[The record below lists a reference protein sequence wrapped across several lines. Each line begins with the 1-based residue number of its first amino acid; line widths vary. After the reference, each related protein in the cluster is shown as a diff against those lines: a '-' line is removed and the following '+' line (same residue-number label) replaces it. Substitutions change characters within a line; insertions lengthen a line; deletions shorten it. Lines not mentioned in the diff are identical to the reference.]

1 MQHWNYRMQSAK
13 QILEQNKAL
22 IKNLGA
28 ELPFELKQRDDRE
41 PGKERKEA
49 QENKLFRLLRRYWKE
64 QKQAI
69 EERFRWSL
77 PLKADVLGNRF
88 WDDEDARLLAEL
100 TKLFT
105 NAATDGIALFGE
117 LENIGLDYS
126 LSNAEAAEW
135 AKQYSFELIKG
146 INSTTREAVN
156 KAVQNYIDIPGF
168 TLGDLLQ
175 QLPYSEKRALN
186 IAVTEVTRAYA
197 EGNRLAGEQLR
208 NEFPNVRVI
217 KIWFTNADD
226 RVCPICSPL
235 DGKQVPIEKQ
245 FTNGIDNPPAHI
257 GCRCWTTTSTELR
270 K

>member
-28 ELPFELKQRDDRE
+28 ELPFELKQRDANE

-100 TKLFT
+100 SKLFT
-105 NAATDGIALFGE
+105 NAAVDGIALFGE
-117 LENIGLDYS
+117 LQNIGLDYT
-126 LSNAEAAEW
+126 LSNTLASDF
-135 AKQYSFELIKG
+135 AKSYAFDLIKN
-146 INSTTREAVN
+146 INSTTRDAVST
-156 KAVQNYIDIPGF
+156 AVQNYIDIPGF
-168 TLGDLLQ
+168 TLQDLIQ
-175 QLPYSEKRALN
+175 QLPYTEKRALN
-186 IAVTEVTRAYA
+186 IAVTEITRVYGEA
-197 EGNRLAGEQLR
+197 NLIAGRQLK
-208 NEFPNVRVI
+208 EEYPNVRVI
-217 KIWFTNADD
+217 KIWHTNNDD
-226 RVCPICSPL
+226 RVCPICGPL
-235 DGKQVPIEKQ
+235 DGKEVELDKS
-245 FTNGIDNPPAHI
+245 FGGGIDSVPAHI
-257 GCRCWTTTSTELR
+257 GCRCFTTVTTKL
-270 K
+270 KG